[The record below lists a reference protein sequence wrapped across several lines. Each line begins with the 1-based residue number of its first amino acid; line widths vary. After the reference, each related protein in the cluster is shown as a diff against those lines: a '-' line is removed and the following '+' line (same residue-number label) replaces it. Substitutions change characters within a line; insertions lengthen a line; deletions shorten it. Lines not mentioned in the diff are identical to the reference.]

1 MWGVSTAVFAML
13 YLVPGDPVS
22 AMLSE
27 SGASVETIAR
37 IRHQLG
43 LDDPIPVQYV
53 RFLTNA
59 VQGNLGN
66 SLFQNR
72 PVTTIILEQLPA
84 TIELTVASMAIAIS
98 VGLLLGTLAAV
109 RQDSWIDRASI
120 LLATLGV
127 AMPSFWL
134 GLLFI
139 FFFSLTL

>member
-1 MWGVSTAVFAML
+1 MNRYIVRRILQTIPIMWGVSTAVFAML

-59 VQGNLGN
+59 IQGNLGN

-84 TIELTVASMAIAIS
+84 TIELTVASMAIAI
-98 VGLLLGTLAAV
+98 
-109 RQDSWIDRASI
+109 
-120 LLATLGV
+120 
-127 AMPSFWL
+127 
-134 GLLFI
+134 
-139 FFFSLTL
+139 